1 VLLTRPPAKNRA
13 IDDVVLR
20 RRGARLGRRRDERG
34 TTLVEAALVIPLLFT
49 VLFGTMEFAWFL
61 KDRMTVNNAALES
74 ARELSSS
81 ASNGEADYNALLRA
95 HKTLS
100 ALGKTAKTIVVFKA
114 SATNGVGAVVPPQCL
129 TGVARSTGGVRNVCN
144 VYSAANIYD
153 PTGRLA
159 IDVTQFGYSVLDPFA
174 ASTKLDRFYPA
185 RTRSDKKST
194 AEYVGVYVEVD
205 YHPLTGVLRNSRLI
219 SATSVSPIEARR
231 A

>member
-1 VLLTRPPAKNRA
+1 
-13 IDDVVLR
+13 
-20 RRGARLGRRRDERG
+20 
-34 TTLVEAALVIPLLFT
+34 LVEAALVIPLLFT

-81 ASNGEADYNALLRA
+81 ASNGDADYNAVVRA
-95 HKTLS
+95 NKTLS

-114 SATNGVGAVVPPQCL
+114 TSTNGAGATVPSSCL
-129 TGVARSTGGVRNVCN
+129 TATARARGGVRNVCN
-144 VYSAANIYD
+144 VYGSPHIYD
-153 PTGRLA
+153 PLGQLS
-159 IDVTQFGYSVLDPFA
+159 IDVTQFGHSVLDPFA
-174 ASTKLDRFYPA
+174 TSTKLDRFYPA
-185 RTRSDKKST
+185 RTRSDKKSA
-194 AEYVGVYVEVD
+194 AEYVGVYIEVE